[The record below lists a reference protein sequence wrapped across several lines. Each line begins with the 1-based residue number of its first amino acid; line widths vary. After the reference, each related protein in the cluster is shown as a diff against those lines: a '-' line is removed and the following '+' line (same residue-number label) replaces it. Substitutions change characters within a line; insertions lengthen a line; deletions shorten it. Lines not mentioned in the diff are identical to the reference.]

1 MSNFD
6 DRLNNNRVGPV
17 IRAGDIASAVIEAA
31 ELDNPT
37 KTIVVDDMNAYV
49 RISTEDELIITRA
62 TMKECLG
69 RSF

>member
-1 MSNFD
+1 MSNF
-6 DRLNNNRVGPV
+6 
-17 IRAGDIASAVIEAA
+17 EAA

-62 TMKECLG
+62 TIQECLG